1 MLHQDIRFGARAAK
15 NLETWGVKFV
25 SIGAVVRQAGMA
37 SGVVLILSIIMAPAA
52 EAASKAS
59 VRAVK
64 SAPTAYTST
73 KAPTAPAEPQAVV
86 VETAPE
92 PGCSRARKKLWV
104 EGEGWIVRRVTTCF

>member
-1 MLHQDIRFGARAAK
+1 
-15 NLETWGVKFV
+15 
-25 SIGAVVRQAGMA
+25 MA
-37 SGVVLILSIIMAPAA
+37 SGVVLILSITLAPAV

-64 SAPTAYTST
+64 SAPTAYTSA
-73 KAPTAPAEPQAVV
+73 KAPTAPAEAAEVV
-86 VETAPE
+86 DTAPE

>member
-1 MLHQDIRFGARAAK
+1 MLHQDVRFGARAAK
-15 NLETWGVKFV
+15 NLETRGVKFV
-25 SIGAVVRQAGMA
+25 SIGAVARQAGMA

-73 KAPTAPAEPQAVV
+73 KAPTAPGAPPTAV
-86 VETAPE
+86 
-92 PGCSRARKKLWV
+92 PGRRRRSRNPSPL
-104 EGEGWIVRRVTTCF
+104 TP

>member
-1 MLHQDIRFGARAAK
+1 M
-15 NLETWGVKFV
+15 

-37 SGVVLILSIIMAPAA
+37 SGVVLILSVILAPAA

-73 KAPTAPAEPQAVV
+73 KAPTAQAVV

>member
-1 MLHQDIRFGARAAK
+1 
-15 NLETWGVKFV
+15 
-25 SIGAVVRQAGMA
+25 MA
-37 SGVVLILSIIMAPAA
+37 SGVVLILSFIMAPAA

-64 SAPTAYTST
+64 SAPTAYTSA
-73 KAPTAPAEPQAVV
+73 KAPTAPAEAADV